1 MLIIA
6 AAGNDKHS
14 QYPAAYDEVI
24 AVGSVSKDGNISKN
38 SADDERVELAAPGEA
53 VKSACFLDGTLQVSG
68 TSVAAPHVTGVAAVL
83 WAKDKSKSK
92 EFIRDLLKETS
103 KELEDGSGLIDLQ
116 YAQNKYDEFSKNY
129 QEGIDNSDIIE
140 KNPEKVEN
148 FSETDNAEALW
159 GDAVHTSVSSSSGL
173 TGVEK
178 IRCNE
183 CGNFFEIK
191 IRQEKI
197 VCHGYND

>member
-1 MLIIA
+1 M
-6 AAGNDKHS
+6 
-14 QYPAAYDEVI
+14 
-24 AVGSVSKDGNISKN
+24 
-38 SADDERVELAAPGEA
+38 
-53 VKSACFLDGTLQVSG
+53 SG

-103 KELEDGSGLIDLQ
+103 KKLEDGSGLIDLQ

-148 FSETDNAEALW
+148 FSRN
-159 GDAVHTSVSSSSGL
+159 
-173 TGVEK
+173 
-178 IRCNE
+178 
-183 CGNFFEIK
+183 
-191 IRQEKI
+191 
-197 VCHGYND
+197 